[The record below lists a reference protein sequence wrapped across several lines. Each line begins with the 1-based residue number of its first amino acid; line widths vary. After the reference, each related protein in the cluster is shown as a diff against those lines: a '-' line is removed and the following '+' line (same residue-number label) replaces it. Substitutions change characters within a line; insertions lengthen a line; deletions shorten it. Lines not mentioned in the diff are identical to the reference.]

1 MRRLPALLFVL
12 ALQSACYMHTVE
24 IRPWRD
30 EPYASDTQVHFFWGI
45 TGVTTPAPVCQR
57 GLERA
62 VFYMPWWGFIVAPI
76 TLGIVVPTT
85 VDYVC
90 ESRSQYDNAP
100 PRGEKYTGPGGQT
113 VVVPQNGPPV
123 GPGPGPV
130 GPGPGQGP
138 GYYDTPPPPPP
149 PGGY

>member
-45 TGVTTPAPVCQR
+45 TGVTTPARVCQR

-62 VFYMPWWGFIVAPI
+62 TFYMPWWGFIVSPL

-90 ESRSQYDNAP
+90 DSNSQYDAAT
-100 PRGEKYTGPGGQT
+100 PRNEKYIGPGGQT
-113 VVVPQNGPPV
+113 VIQPVAPSVPP
-123 GPGPGPV
+123 
-130 GPGPGQGP
+130 P
-138 GYYDTPPPPPP
+138 GYNNTPPPPPP
-149 PGGY
+149 PPPPGAY